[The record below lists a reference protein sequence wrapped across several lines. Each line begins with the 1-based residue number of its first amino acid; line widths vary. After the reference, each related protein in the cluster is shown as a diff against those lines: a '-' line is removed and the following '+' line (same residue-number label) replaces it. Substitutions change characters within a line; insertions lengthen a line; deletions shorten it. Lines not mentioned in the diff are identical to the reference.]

1 MENKIMTDV
10 MEKYVAKALEGYE
23 QNYTGITE
31 AIEQMEAQ
39 LADYKEKQQ
48 EMLDGIA
55 EMKDAL
61 GLKDEPMLKVVEE
74 AAE

>member
-1 MENKIMTDV
+1 MTDV

-23 QNYTGITE
+23 QNYKGITE

-39 LADYKEKQQ
+39 LADYKEKQK
-48 EMLDGIA
+48 EMTDGIA

>member
-1 MENKIMTDV
+1 MTDV

-23 QNYTGITE
+23 QNYKGITE

-39 LADYKEKQQ
+39 LADYKEKQK
-48 EMLDGIA
+48 EMTDGIA

-61 GLKDEPMLKVVEE
+61 GLKNVPMLKVVEG

>member
-1 MENKIMTDV
+1 MENKTMTDV

-23 QNYTGITE
+23 QNYKGITE

-74 AAE
+74 SAE

>member
-1 MENKIMTDV
+1 MTDV

>member
-1 MENKIMTDV
+1 

-23 QNYTGITE
+23 QNYKGITE

-39 LADYKEKQQ
+39 LADYKEKQK
-48 EMLDGIA
+48 EMTDGIA

>member
-1 MENKIMTDV
+1 MTDV

-23 QNYTGITE
+23 QNYKGITE

-39 LADYKEKQQ
+39 LADYKEKQK
-48 EMLDGIA
+48 EMTDGIA

-74 AAE
+74 SAE

>member
-23 QNYTGITE
+23 QNYNGITE
-31 AIEQMEAQ
+31 AIEQLQTQ
-39 LADYKEKQQ
+39 LADYKKKQQ
-48 EMLDGIA
+48 EMTDGIV
-55 EMKDAL
+55 EMKAAL
-61 GLKDEPMLKVVEE
+61 GIKDEPMLKVVEE

>member
-1 MENKIMTDV
+1 MTDV

-23 QNYTGITE
+23 QNYKGITE

-55 EMKDAL
+55 EMKDVL

-74 AAE
+74 SAE